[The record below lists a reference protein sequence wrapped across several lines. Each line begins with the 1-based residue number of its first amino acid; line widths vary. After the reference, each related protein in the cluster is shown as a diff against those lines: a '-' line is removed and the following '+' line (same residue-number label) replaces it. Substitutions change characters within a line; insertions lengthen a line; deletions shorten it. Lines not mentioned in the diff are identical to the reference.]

1 MTVILC
7 SLQTCLYFITF
18 HSGFTYTFFKT
29 PQGILEASQPIRALR
44 RWWLPF
50 QLPHAA
56 LGRWQASPHVPWSF
70 FRSRHFC
77 LLPPVDP
84 QAAAGHGGRLLS
96 SGSVWLLL
104 AYRHPTLPIR
114 CHQGSL
120 LPVLDELP
128 SESGLP
134 SVKAGG
140 GRACVIAEHA
150 L

>member
-1 MTVILC
+1 M
-7 SLQTCLYFITF
+7 FITNVVCISSPSTRDSLT
-18 HSGFTYTFFKT
+18 HSLRHLREFWR
-29 PQGILEASQPIRALR
+29 PASQSERCVAGGCH
-44 RWWLPF
+44 F
-50 QLPHAA
+50 NYPHAA

-84 QAAAGHGGRLLS
+84 QAAAGHGGRLPP

>member
-1 MTVILC
+1 MQHLA
-7 SLQTCLYFITF
+7 
-18 HSGFTYTFFKT
+18 GDK
-29 PQGILEASQPIRALR
+29 P
-44 RWWLPF
+44 
-50 QLPHAA
+50 PHMFPG
-56 LGRWQASPHVPWSF
+56 LF

-84 QAAAGHGGRLLS
+84 QAAAGHGGRLLP

-104 AYRHPTLPIR
+104 AYRHPTLPIC

-120 LPVLDELP
+120 LPPVLDELP
-128 SESGLP
+128 SERGLR